1 METAGPPEM
10 SVYTRTYKSTHYT
23 AEALTWSHT
32 EVKNC
37 SLKIKLNF

>member
-1 METAGPPEM
+1 MENTGPPEA
-10 SVYTRTYKSTHYT
+10 SVSTYQSTRHYT

-37 SLKIKLNF
+37 SLKIELNF